1 MGLVGIET
9 GPGRMCSKKSK
20 KWQGM
25 LQQGIYLLLERRHAL
40 CRHSVAQEIQLLGPE
55 FALFA
60 VDDQAT
66 RGAGAGAGAGDAAY
80 VMPGLG
86 CPR

>member
-1 MGLVGIET
+1 
-9 GPGRMCSKKSK
+9 MCSKKSK

-60 VDDQAT
+60 VDDQAKL
-66 RGAGAGAGAGDAAY
+66 AEQEQEQELE
-80 VMPGLG
+80 MLHM
-86 CPR
+86 